1 MIKLGNQWHDTPLDE
16 LPPPL
21 TSTSRTGTTSPTI
34 AHWINHIQ
42 YGDPVFQR
50 LVLNREIMRVVI
62 ALTRGAPC
70 LVDCALTKNYKT
82 SDDIH
87 FHAAGQDYSVEESG
101 PRAGFINTGISLVDV
116 PPGTGSSVCPEAI
129 NVTLNHP
136 ITSRFTMDRRQLST
150 SLSTPVIVSSLQ
162 KHSITAEDAGQ
173 NPIRASLFSIGT
185 LITDHT
191 VLSLLKA
198 INT

>member
-1 MIKLGNQWHDTPLDE
+1 MLAPHEKWFFDHHGFIILRKVVPPEDIERMIQLGNQWHDTPLDE

-21 TSTSRTGTTSPTI
+21 TSTSRTGNHAPTI

-50 LVLNREIMRVVI
+50 LVLNREILRVVI

-87 FHAAGQDYSVEESG
+87 FHAAGQDYSIEESR
-101 PRAGFINTGISLVDV
+101 PRAGFLNTAVSLGGRATRNGV
-116 PPGTGSSVCPEAI
+116 
-129 NVTLNHP
+129 
-136 ITSRFTMDRRQLST
+136 RLST
-150 SLSTPVIVSSLQ
+150 RKP
-162 KHSITAEDAGQ
+162 
-173 NPIRASLFSIGT
+173 
-185 LITDHT
+185 
-191 VLSLLKA
+191 
-198 INT
+198 